1 MLNEMEFKEKISNL
15 GLRYV
20 EKINPYRIEIPDLG
34 IGLRGL
40 MTSRGEEGW
49 YLYYFKERPVP
60 ISYDDSRFDDFLKL
74 IYLEM
79 DSKNKRYIK
88 AQNEKDKAPMSY
100 FLKVFVIGII
110 GIILFIFLCNKI
122 IYPMCL
128 KAMDHPEPGLT
139 PISRQEWQKE

>member
-34 IGLRGL
+34 IGLRGP
-40 MTSRGEEGW
+40 MTSKGEEGW
-49 YLYYFKERPVP
+49 YLYYFKEKPVP

-88 AQNEKDKAPMSY
+88 AQNEKDKGPVPY
-100 FLKVFVIGII
+100 FLKIIVIGII
-110 GIILFIFLCNKI
+110 WIILFIFLYHKI
-122 IYPMCL
+122 IYPLCL
-128 KAMDHPEPGLT
+128 KAMDHPEPCLI
-139 PISRQEWQKE
+139 PISGQEWQKE